1 MIVWVSN
8 LGWAQLS
15 SSCPGYTWSCMFSQL
30 LSRLECSQSL
40 EARAEIA
47 GLCITDSYPPES
59 LPGLLLM
66 AEGQGS
72 RGTQN
77 RNTQKLLSS
86 RFGIGRE
93 SLSYYGQTSHK
104 TSPDSNRGNK
114 SYFLMRRWQSH
125 VANGLGH
132 REGNNGD
139 SFTDNLPQE
148 VQKAAIAA
156 QEESP
161 VDFVQPLYPSQISEQ
176 NECIPS
182 KCHSPL
188 QSCVSAEHLETC
200 SLYLPPL
207 HFM

>member
-15 SSCPGYTWSCMFSQL
+15 SSCPGYTWSRMFSQL

-77 RNTQKLLSS
+77 RNTQNLLSS
-86 RFGIGRE
+86 RFGTGRE

-104 TSPDSNRGNK
+104 TSPDSNWGNK
-114 SYFLMRRWQSH
+114 SYFLMRRWQSR

-132 REGNNGD
+132 TEGSNGD

-176 NECIPS
+176 NECLSS

-188 QSCVSAEHLETC
+188 QSCVSAEYLKTC